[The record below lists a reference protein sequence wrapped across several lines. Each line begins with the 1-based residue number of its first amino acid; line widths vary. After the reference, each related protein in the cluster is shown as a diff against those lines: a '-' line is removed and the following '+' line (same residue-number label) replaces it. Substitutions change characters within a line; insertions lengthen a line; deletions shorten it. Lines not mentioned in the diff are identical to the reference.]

1 MRAYRNN
8 GYHALNIIDFM
19 SESGPITDDV
29 TVLIV
34 DDDENTADV
43 YAEFLDGY
51 RVLTAYSGKKAL
63 TLIDETVD
71 VVLLDRRMP
80 GMTGDDVLRAIRA
93 RSIDCRVVMIT
104 AIEPEIDVLELPF
117 DDYLIKPVSPD
128 QLRETVSEMVVRN
141 ACNRSLREMFAITS
155 KMATI
160 ESKMDLAEL
169 QASPEYAA
177 LGSEFADL
185 RSEVASRRA
194 VGNAYAEFTDEKLQG
209 LLG

>member
-1 MRAYRNN
+1 
-8 GYHALNIIDFM
+8 M
-19 SESGPITDDV
+19 SESGPITDDI

-141 ACNRSLREMFAITS
+141 ACNCSLREMFAITS